1 MQRHFDEGLAFLKR
15 ELTRMSA
22 LAENMIHDAVA
33 MLAKREASVAD
44 AIRKHEAEVNR
55 MQVEIDELCLE
66 LIAMHQPA
74 ARDLRFILG
83 VAKTNADLERLA
95 DQAVNIMEKAED
107 LINEPPLRQFSA
119 ISEMAKVAAAMLKDS
134 LHAFVNEDVEK
145 ARFVLM
151 RDDQVDDMKATVT
164 KELLECMKKEPSAI
178 NRALAL
184 ILIVR
189 NLERI
194 GDHATNIAENI
205 IFVVQGR
212 DIRHHLADK
221 APAVS

>member
-1 MQRHFDEGLAFLKR
+1 
-15 ELTRMSA
+15 MSA
-22 LAENMIHDAVA
+22 LAEKMIHDAVQVLVSRDA
-33 MLAKREASVAD
+33 ALAGN
-44 AIRKHEAEVNR
+44 IRSHEGDVNR

-66 LIAMHQPA
+66 LIATQQPA

-83 VAKTNADLERLA
+83 VAKTNAELERLS
-95 DQAVNIMEKAED
+95 DQAVNILEKAED
-107 LINEPPLRQFSA
+107 LINEPPLQQFSV
-119 ISEMAKVAAAMLKDS
+119 IQEMARVAAEMLKDS

-151 RDDQVDDMKATVT
+151 RDDQVDNMKATVT
-164 KELLECMKKEPSAI
+164 KDLLECMKNDPSAI
-178 NRALAL
+178 NRALTL

-212 DIRHHLADK
+212 DIRHHMG
-221 APAVS
+221 SQ